1 MDLKSNNKDIGRS
14 IHNWEASVLNNST
27 FVVKNEEVFDKQV
40 KIGDTIII
48 DGDITFTVC
57 DLYVTSEGIQIV
69 LYGVFSIIMIVKYYI
84 YNDVEIPPE
93 ARCYNIISQNIIII
107 GDGAEIGDDI
117 EEVYCRNKNGIA
129 SVSSTISKCY
139 RLIGDIDNITG
150 ISPNK
155 YTAIKAG
162 DWIKIGSAIHLI
174 IEGYDRHDK
183 IFIMNGV
190 KYKLYSSNNKYYI
203 KKIEEE
209 NRYIYGYVTNTS
221 IGLEESYVFINTS
234 DINIRDLKPGDTI
247 VFASSDS
254 TLGTNKLFVTSA
266 SSSSVTAI
274 CKDSFKT
281 FSIENSTDYGYVII
295 LY

>member
-14 IHNWEASVLNNST
+14 IHDWEASILNNDT
-27 FVVKNEEVFDKQV
+27 VVFKNEEVFDKQV

-48 DGDITFTVC
+48 DSDVIFTVC
-57 DLYVTSEGIQIV
+57 DLYVASEGIQIV
-69 LYGVFSIIMIVKYYI
+69 LYGALSFSIIVKYYI
-84 YNDVEIPPE
+84 YDGVEIPSE
-93 ARCYNIISQNIIII
+93 ARCYNIISQNVIIL
-107 GDGAEIGDDI
+107 GDGEEIGDDI
-117 EEVYCRNKNGIA
+117 EEVYCRNKNGTA

-139 RLIGDIDNITG
+139 KLIGNIDNITG

-155 YTAIKAG
+155 YTSMKAG
-162 DWIKIGSAIHLI
+162 DWIKIGGAMHLI
-174 IEGYDRHDK
+174 IEGYDRYDK

-221 IGLEESYVFINTS
+221 IGLEEKYVFVNTS
-234 DINIRDLKPGDTI
+234 DVNIRDLKPGDTI
-247 VFASSDS
+247 VFASSNS